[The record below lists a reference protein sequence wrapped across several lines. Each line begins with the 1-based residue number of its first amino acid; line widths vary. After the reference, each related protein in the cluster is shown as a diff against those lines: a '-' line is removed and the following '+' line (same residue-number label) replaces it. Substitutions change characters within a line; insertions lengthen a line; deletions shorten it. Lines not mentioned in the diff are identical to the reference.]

1 MMEMMEQKNKLAY
14 ENGSLQ
20 TQVTH
25 LTSEVD
31 KLKNAQ
37 NESTKL
43 KHLNDG
49 LQNRYDKVTI
59 KILHIKNNYVHYFF
73 IFW

>member
-25 LTSEVD
+25 LKAEVD
-31 KLKNAQ
+31 KLTNAQ
-37 NESTKL
+37 NDATKL
-43 KHLNDG
+43 RHINDG
-49 LQNRYDKVTI
+49 LQTGS
-59 KILHIKNNYVHYFF
+59 F
-73 IFW
+73 